1 MDFVSRV
8 ADFFSDMTN
17 AGMVNETIGIFL
29 VAKFGIPRN
38 NDASPHDTVVISKTR
53 EDLNAAM
60 KMLKIFTRR
69 ERLGFTLMGLGI
81 ILMLLDRNLS

>member
-17 AGMVNETIGIFL
+17 AGMVIEAIGIFL

-38 NDASPHDTVVISKTR
+38 NDASPHDTVVVSKTG